1 MASGADLV
9 SGERDDTFARACRCG
24 ARVNMVTMTT
34 VMEDDLAP
42 LRRGLVAFCY
52 QMLGSPFDAEDAVQ
66 EVMERAWRSRAQFDP
81 SRASLST
88 WCYRIAHNV
97 CVDRLRGAARRPL
110 PRHLQDPGI
119 EVGAPLVPALDV
131 PWLMPAPTAW
141 SGGSEPAS
149 AAERAVDVRLAVTAM
164 LQSLPPRQRGV
175 FVLREVLG
183 YSATETAQVLDSTVP
198 AVNSALQRARAAV
211 GRGATRPAPLQPDRV
226 ERYARAIERA
236 DVEALLALVSDDVVL
251 EMPPV
256 PAWSRGRQQYRE
268 FMANLFSWRGSGWV
282 TKDTDGN
289 GQPGFLL
296 YRRTRGNCVAHT
308 LQLFDF
314 DCSGAIS
321 HVLVYQEPRLFSL
334 FERSAVP

>member
-1 MASGADLV
+1 M
-9 SGERDDTFARACRCG
+9 
-24 ARVNMVTMTT
+24 
-34 VMEDDLAP
+34 
-42 LRRGLVAFCY
+42 
-52 QMLGSPFDAEDAVQ
+52 
-66 EVMERAWRSRAQFDP
+66 
-81 SRASLST
+81 
-88 WCYRIAHNV
+88 
-97 CVDRLRGAARRPL
+97 
-110 PRHLQDPGI
+110 
-119 EVGAPLVPALDV
+119 
-131 PWLMPAPTAW
+131 
-141 SGGSEPAS
+141 
-149 AAERAVDVRLAVTAM
+149 
-164 LQSLPPRQRGV
+164 
-175 FVLREVLG
+175 
-183 YSATETAQVLDSTVP
+183 
-198 AVNSALQRARAAV
+198 
-211 GRGATRPAPLQPDRV
+211 